1 MGISVYA
8 ARNDEAS
15 VDYREVGMIYKVL
28 ITHVEPSV
36 NDRPNYS
43 GVLAD
48 YEIDAASE
56 NEARNLAFSRFCKEK
71 PYHSLNRDD
80 FIIDVH

>member
-1 MGISVYA
+1 
-8 ARNDEAS
+8 
-15 VDYREVGMIYKVL
+15 MIYKVL

-56 NEARNLAFSRFCKEK
+56 NEARNLAFTRFCEEK

>member
-1 MGISVYA
+1 
-8 ARNDEAS
+8 
-15 VDYREVGMIYKVL
+15 MIYKVL

-48 YEIDAASE
+48 YEIEASS
-56 NEARNLAFSRFCKEK
+56 EAEAKDPAFTRFCQEK